1 MEEPMDLFT
10 RLDEV
15 RARWDVLG
23 HPFYQRWSNGELSR
37 EELARYAGQY
47 RHAVVALADAS
58 ERAARLADGELA
70 AGLVAHAAEER
81 AHIALWD
88 GFLAEM
94 GGDAADAPE
103 AETAACADTWAGV
116 DRDLLGTLVAL
127 YAIEDAQPAISET
140 KRDGLI
146 AHYGV
151 DEGPA
156 TAYFDLHARLDVE
169 HAAQARAALEP
180 RLAGADADRLVVEA
194 EAVLR
199 ANWELLD
206 GVERVAAAA

>member
-10 RLDEV
+10 RLAEV
-15 RARWDVLG
+15 RARWDVLE
-23 HPFYQRWSNGELSR
+23 HPFYQRWSEGALTR

-58 ERAARLADGELA
+58 QRAAELADGALA
-70 AGLVAHAAEER
+70 AGLAAHAAEER
-81 AHIALWD
+81 SHVALWD

-94 GGDAADAPE
+94 GGDAADAPNP
-103 AETAACADTWAGV
+103 ETAACAEAWAGA
-116 DRDLLGTLVAL
+116 DRDLTGTLVAL
-127 YAIEDAQPAISET
+127 FAIESAQPAISET
-140 KRDGLI
+140 KREGLL

-151 DEGPA
+151 QEGPA

-180 RLAGADADRLVVEA
+180 RLAAADADRLVAEA
-194 EAVLR
+194 EAVLK

-206 GVERVAAAA
+206 GVEQVAAAA